1 MMFLPED
8 KWSSRYEEQFYT
20 IRMKGYVTIYS
31 PSELPTSDLFNDDDN
46 MVCSIFGL
54 CNNSKKFPAVYYQIQ
69 VFRGPKSYIVLRR
82 YSQFVTLCKKLD
94 PCGTLQLKK
103 SLPPKSHPLL
113 FTEVPLTKRILGLYN
128 FLNDILT
135 RQECVNN
142 VLIEQFL
149 ELNREEET

>member
-1 MMFLPED
+1 MFLPED

-31 PSELPTSDLFNDDDN
+31 PSELPTNDLYNDDDN
-46 MVCSIFGL
+46 MVCSFGL
-54 CNNSKKFPAVYYQIQ
+54 CNSNSKKFPAVYYQIQ
-69 VFRGPKSYIVLRR
+69 VVRGSKSHIILRR

-94 PCGTLQLKK
+94 PTGTLQLKK

-113 FTEVPLTKRILGLYN
+113 FTEVPLSERLLGLYN

-149 ELNREEET
+149 ELNSEEA